1 MFNKVI
7 TNQTKT
13 MVLLMLVFT
22 AIILLFSG
30 LVYFSIVNFSH
41 QRFYELLKI
50 RTTTIIQVEKSKDNL
65 DLPENYIL
73 NGLNDEELPMERDYV
88 FAVPTDSN
96 FNKISQE
103 IHIPS
108 SFFKNIVR
116 KGESNYNDKEF
127 YYIGQTF
134 RHDDKSYIA
143 IASAKNH
150 YVVYYLGFLK
160 RTLITCIVLSLFFS
174 MIFSFYLSKTLFKPI
189 LKITGK
195 VKEISSENLHLR
207 LEPQPDNKELNELV
221 ETFNDMLNRIETS
234 FETQNHLIG
243 NVSHELRTPLTSIMG
258 EADVALSISRTN
270 AEYKETLGIILDEAE
285 KLDKKI
291 NALLMIAQ
299 TGFDGKIQ
307 KMDKVR
313 MDQLLWDVIETLRRI
328 DVRNNIF
335 LDISMLPDNPKKL
348 KVQGNEQLLHL
359 AVTNIIQNGCK
370 YSNFQQVKVSLGA
383 TDNDVYIIVKDN
395 GIGIPQ
401 KEMNKIYDPFFRAS
415 NTKNYEGYGI
425 GLPLARNIV
434 RMHHGELIVSSY
446 ENQGTTV
453 QLRFP
458 NFYSTLQENERE
470 S

>member
-1 MFNKVI
+1 MFNKVV

-13 MVLLMLVFT
+13 MLLLMLVFT
-22 AIILLFSG
+22 AVILCFSG

-50 RTTTIIQVEKSKDNL
+50 RAATIVQIEKSKEHIDIS
-65 DLPENYIL
+65 ENGIMSTF
-73 NGLNDEELPMERDYV
+73 NGEELPMEKDYV
-88 FAVPTDSN
+88 FAVPSDYN
-96 FNKISQE
+96 FQSISEEVKI
-103 IHIPS
+103 PD
-108 SFFKNIVR
+108 SFFTTAVNS
-116 KGESNYNDKEF
+116 GEANYNDREF
-127 YYIGQTF
+127 YYIGQSF
-134 RHDDKSYIA
+134 KVGDQEYIA

-150 YVVYYLGFLK
+150 YVIYYLGFLK
-160 RTLITCIVLSLFFS
+160 RTLITCMVMSIFFS
-174 MIFSFYLSKTLFKPI
+174 MIFSFYLSRTLFKPI
-189 LKITGK
+189 SKITGK

-207 LEPQPDNKELNELV
+207 LESQPDNKELNDLV
-221 ETFNDMLNRIETS
+221 DTFNDMLNRIETS

-258 EADVALSISRTN
+258 EADVALSINRSVE
-270 AEYKETLGIILDEAE
+270 EYQETLGIILNEAE

-291 NALLMIAQ
+291 KALLMIAQ

-328 DVRNNIF
+328 DSRNNIY
-335 LDISMLPDNPKKL
+335 LDINMLPDNPKKL

-359 AVTNIIQNGCK
+359 AVANIINNGCK

-383 TDNDVYIIVKDN
+383 TDTDVFIVVKDN

-401 KEMNKIYDPFFRAS
+401 EEINKIYDPFFRAS

-425 GLPLARNIV
+425 GLPLARNII
-434 RMHHGELIVSSY
+434 RMHNGELIVSSH

-458 NFYSTLQENERE
+458 NFYSIQRE
-470 S
+470 EKLS